1 MGRFKLFLEYD
12 GSRYSGWQ
20 MQQNARTI
28 QGMLYKAA
36 NEIFGQKRIDIQGA
50 GRTDSGVHAIC
61 QVAHLEADTMLA
73 PEIMKIKFND
83 NLPPDIHIIEIEKA
97 RASFHARHDAVKRSY
112 IYQISRRRTAF
123 GKNYV
128 WWIKDKL
135 NFRTMQ
141 ENAGLFTG
149 MHDFQSF
156 SERDKEDKSTKVKID
171 DVEMKEW
178 GDLIL
183 IRISGSHFLWKMVRR
198 VTGVLVETGRGNLD
212 QGDIIKYL
220 TNKTNEP
227 ARYTAPPSGLFLELI
242 QYEKQPMPELTPVQF
257 VNYFGFGKK

>member
-1 MGRFKLFLEYD
+1 MARFKMYIEYD

-36 NEIFGQKRIDIQGA
+36 NDIFGNQRIDIQGA

-61 QVAHLEADTMLA
+61 QVAHLEANTMLA
-73 PEIMKIKFND
+73 PEIIRMKFND
-83 NLPPDIHIIEIEKA
+83 NLPADINILEIEKA
-97 RASFHARHDAVKRSY
+97 KGTFHARHDAVKRSY
-112 IYQISRRRTAF
+112 IYQISRRRAAF
-123 GKNYV
+123 GKNYI

-135 NFRTMQ
+135 NFNVMK
-141 ENAGLFTG
+141 ENAGLFIG

-156 SERDKEDKSTKVKID
+156 ADRDKEDKSTKVKID
-171 DVEMKEW
+171 DVELKES

-198 VTGVLVETGRGNLD
+198 LTGVLVETGRGNLKE
-212 QGDIIKYL
+212 GDIIKYL
-220 TNKTNEP
+220 TTRSNEP
-227 ARYTAPPSGLFLELI
+227 AKYTAPPSGLFLETI
-242 QYEKQPMPELTPVQF
+242 QYEKSPLPELAPVQF
-257 VNYFGFGKK
+257 VNSFDLNKK